1 MKKLFITTLITLFTG
16 IAAQAQYT
24 GWSFAAN
31 GGLPTGEYAD
41 IVSANVGA
49 DFNFLS
55 AVTPNLDLGG
65 AVGYGRF
72 FGKDIETAFGTAEV
86 EDYSY
91 VPVAAAARVYATDQL
106 FAGLQAGYAF
116 GLEEGTEGGFLYRVK
131 GGYKVTEKIDLFAMY
146 QGISND
152 GDNLGA
158 VGAGIAFLL

>member
-1 MKKLFITTLITLFTG
+1 MKKLFITTLITLLSG
-16 IAAQAQYT
+16 VALQAQYT
-24 GWSFAAN
+24 GWSIAAN
-31 GGLPTGEYAD
+31 GGIATGEFSE
-41 IVSANVGA
+41 ITSANVGA
-49 DFNFLS
+49 DFNFLT

-65 AVGYGRF
+65 TVGYGRF
-72 FGKDIETAFGTAEV
+72 LGKDIETDFGTAEV

-91 VPVAAAARVYATDQL
+91 IPVAAAARVYATDKL
-106 FAGLQAGYAF
+106 FAGLQGGYAF
-116 GLEEGTEGGFLYRVK
+116 GVEEGSEGGFLYRVK